1 MVMKSN
7 GIIVPQ
13 AGLSKRAPYEHQKE
27 AMRALDLLNGESSF
41 STMIVLPTGGGKTY
55 TAVNWLLRHAVDKG
69 SKVLWIAHR
78 HMLLNQAAQAFADNA
93 FSLIMPNTGSFT
105 YRIVSGHKDH
115 SKASSISPQDD
126 VLIASKDSLRSQLER
141 VKRWLA
147 GQTDAFLVV
156 DEAHHATAKTYR
168 QLIELLIS
176 SIPHLKVIGLT
187 ATPFRTLESERGLLS
202 KIFKDGVVD
211 GHVVKDDVGI
221 AYQIGLQDL
230 INRFI
235 LARPCIDAC
244 QTEERFGD
252 SLGAR
257 DIDLMRRFDRIPDKV
272 AMQMVASRE
281 RNRLIVETYV
291 KNREKYG
298 KTILFAVNIKHAV
311 TLQEL
316 FSAAGVKS
324 DYVVSTLKDDDTGKS
339 RTQAENDAVLARYS
353 SGDLEVVI
361 NVNILTEG
369 VDLPKTQ
376 SVFLTRPTSSTI
388 MMTQMVG
395 RALRGTKA
403 GGTDKCYIVTFMDGW
418 DERVAWV
425 NPSTLYSGDTTFA
438 EEDPHERERA
448 EIQTISISMIREFAQ
463 ILDSTVDTKY
473 LEAIPFVERI
483 PLGMYVFSYT
493 EQGEDGNEGADV
505 SCQVM
510 VYSSTQAAYERFIG
524 SLSVLTSGC
533 VSDDEEFA
541 PDSLVEKLTSV
552 AEGQYFSEDLV
563 PPHRRGDIAS
573 IIRYYIQF
581 GTAPTFYPFDQID
594 RNRLD
599 VGAIARTIVDK
610 DMGSRAAAAYES
622 KLWDEGDEN
631 VLRMLFTN
639 KHNFI
644 MAVDNERRKI
654 TNPEEFEAYRPSGY
668 ASYDAVPIDD
678 ESEIASDQVSADIV
692 KASSA
697 CASELP
703 DGAAGEASD
712 SHTSAAL
719 QVVSGRQV
727 NERISRTAEQLH
739 PAEERLASMK
749 EYRAAGLAV
758 FERTGMPILRFG
770 GKARESVDEG
780 RLALYSLGF
789 RVAELDPEGRVHLLM
804 YSLDGVRQGWDK
816 SKHSLH
822 HAGDFAAFHLG
833 LDKAPSK
840 PQFEEMAKRSDSR
853 ILIAHV
859 DVVNKASLSE
869 DGRGNAGENTVPAS
883 KDVGVS
889 RSESKDS
896 RLKMSGA
903 SSRSEDLGGSHS
915 VEHGLGF
922 ASADGA
928 EPREE
933 IADPPSQ
940 LFDKDFELLPN
951 LTPSGKVNRVA
962 NTPFTT
968 FGGRAKLLELGD
980 AVYLYVKGTKALPLR
995 VARWSKADGLVLY
1008 EYDGARGW
1016 FDSIA
1021 SPMSRDFATQMLN
1034 SDRALSTMDLRK
1046 ASDGVDKPIKT
1057 VRCGRPSVATL
1068 NLDNV
1073 AEKGSVAKASS
1084 APGKSAALHGSLP
1097 RSDKASED
1105 RSIMVYKGDSAV
1117 KVKTSVIS
1125 CVRRVLP
1132 RSCTVFTVSG
1142 SRYRLASSFSEVV
1155 NRFSSLGFVQVN
1167 VGYLVRPAMIESI
1180 TGGTTKEATV
1190 KGVPMPVYVSD
1201 EAYRQLVN
1209 RFWGSGRNV

>member
-1 MVMKSN
+1 MVMKSS
-7 GIIVPQ
+7 GTIVPH
-13 AGLSKRAPYEHQKE
+13 AGLSKRVPYEHQKE
-27 AMRALDLLNGESSF
+27 AMRALDLLNRESSF

-93 FSLIMPNTGSFT
+93 FSSAMPNVGSFT

-115 SKASSISPQDD
+115 AKASSISLQDD
-126 VLIASKDSLRSQLER
+126 VIIASKDSLRSQLER
-141 VKRWLA
+141 VNRWLS

-168 QLIELLIS
+168 QLIELLVNS
-176 SIPHLKVIGLT
+176 VPHLKVIGLT

-211 GHVVKDDVGI
+211 GRVVRDDVGI

-235 LARPCIDAC
+235 LARPYIDAC
-244 QTEERFGD
+244 QTEEHFGD

-339 RTQAENDAVLARYS
+339 RTQAENDAVLERYS

-493 EQGEDGNEGADV
+493 EQGEEGNEGADV

-510 VYSSTQAAYERFIG
+510 VYSSTQAAYERFVG
-524 SLSVLTSGC
+524 NLSVLTSGC
-533 VSDDEEFA
+533 VPEDEEFA
-541 PDSLVEKLTSV
+541 SDLLVRELTST
-552 AEGQYFSEDLV
+552 AERQYFSKDLV
-563 PPHRRGDIAS
+563 PPYRRGDIAS

-610 DMGSRAAAAYES
+610 DMGSRAAAAYEN

-639 KHNFI
+639 KYNFFR
-644 MAVDNERRKI
+644 AVDNEKRKL
-654 TNPEEFEAYRPSGY
+654 TNPEEFEAYLPSGY
-668 ASYDAVPIDD
+668 ASYDVDPIDD
-678 ESEIASDQVSADIV
+678 EPEIASDQIPADIV
-692 KASSA
+692 KASSG
-697 CASELP
+697 STPELP
-703 DGAAGEASD
+703 NSSTGEASD
-712 SHTSAAL
+712 SRTSAAL
-719 QVVSGRQV
+719 QVVSGGRI

-739 PAEERLASMK
+739 PAEERLASMR
-749 EYRAAGLAV
+749 EYHAAGLAV

-789 RVAELDPEGRVHLLM
+789 RVAELDPEGRVHLLI

-816 SKHSLH
+816 SKQSLH

-840 PQFEEMAKRSDSR
+840 LQFEEMAQQADSR
-853 ILIAHV
+853 VLIAHV
-859 DVVNKASLSE
+859 DVASKALPE
-869 DGRGNAGENTVPAS
+869 DGQGGAAEGKARAVKG
-883 KDVGVS
+883 VGGF
-889 RSESKDS
+889 
-896 RLKMSGA
+896 GA
-903 SSRSEDLGGSHS
+903 GSHDSGLTTSNAS
-915 VEHGLGF
+915 VRNERPDGSRGAAHGSG
-922 ASADGA
+922 STSVGGG
-928 EPREE
+928 EPREKV
-933 IADPPSQ
+933 ADPPSQ
-940 LFDKDFELLPN
+940 IFDKDFERLQN
-951 LTPSGKVNRVA
+951 LIPSGKVNRVA
-962 NTPFTT
+962 NTPYTS
-968 FGGRAKLLELGD
+968 FGGRAKLLERGD
-980 AVYLYVKGTKALPLR
+980 FVYLYVKRSNKPALR

-1008 EYDGARGW
+1008 EYDGMRGW
-1016 FDSIA
+1016 SDAVTS
-1021 SPMSRDFATQMLN
+1021 SMSRDFATQMLG

-1046 ASDGVDKPIKT
+1046 ASDSVDKPVKT
-1057 VRCGRPSVATL
+1057 MHCGRPSIGTF
-1068 NLDNV
+1068 NSD
-1073 AEKGSVAKASS
+1073 SS
-1084 APGKSAALHGSLP
+1084 AKKKIIVSPALGRGASHGGLQ
-1097 RSDKASED
+1097 RNHQTLED
-1105 RSIMVYKGDSAV
+1105 RSMTVYKEDRAI
-1117 KVKTSVIS
+1117 KLKTSEVS
-1125 CVRRVLP
+1125 CIKSASP
-1132 RSCTVFTVSG
+1132 RSCTVFTASG
-1142 SRYRLASSFSEVV
+1142 DRYQLPSSLSETVD
-1155 NRFSSLGFVQVN
+1155 RFTSLGFVKVN
-1167 VGYLVRPAMIESI
+1167 VGCLVRPAMIESI
-1180 TGGTTKEATV
+1180 AGSTTKEAEV
-1190 KGVPMPVYVSD
+1190 KGVPMPVYVTD
-1201 EAYRQLVN
+1201 KAYRQLVN
-1209 RFWGSGRNV
+1209 RFWSSGRNA